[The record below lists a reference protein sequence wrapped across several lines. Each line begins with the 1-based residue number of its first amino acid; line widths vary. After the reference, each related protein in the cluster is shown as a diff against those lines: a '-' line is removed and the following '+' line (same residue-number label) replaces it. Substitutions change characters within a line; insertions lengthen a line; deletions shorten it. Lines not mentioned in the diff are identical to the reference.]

1 MNFLSHWLQGGLWS
15 LGDCACPV
23 QPLLE
28 TSSRTLYMENCVV
41 LLCHERI
48 VLLVLLSF
56 LFYRSICFCF
66 CSKGYRSDSVETVIL
81 FSTEVLTR
89 TSRLSS
95 SSRISISFSTF
106 LLFSSA
112 ILPRLYRISFF
123 LLRICFLFSIL

>member
-66 CSKGYRSDSVETVIL
+66 CSKGYRSDSVETVIFVFNRSL
-81 FSTEVLTR
+81 NKNIKTILIFKNFNFIFNL
-89 TSRLSS
+89 L
-95 SSRISISFSTF
+95 TF
-106 LLFSSA
+106 LKCYFTK
-112 ILPRLYRISFF
+112 IVQNFIF